1 MVTMAPGLRQ
11 VSKDLTHLVER
22 STVERLCKA
31 VGHAWRKRPLDP
43 YTTLHLFLLQM
54 IHRNTA
60 MTHLPHLSG
69 ERFTASAY
77 CQARQRLPLE
87 LIRRR
92 VDAVAKG
99 FEKVRVPSAGHGPA
113 DVPALWHGHRLA
125 LLDGSGFSMPDAPE
139 HQAHF
144 GQPGR
149 QKPGCGFPV
158 AHLLALFDAQTG
170 FLHDVVL
177 SPLRT
182 HDMKHAADLHPKRS
196 PGDIIVGDRGFCSYA
211 HLARISRAN
220 LHAVLRVHPRQIVSF
235 HPHRLCADTI
245 AGKGG
250 RGGMGSLLG
259 RLFGDLGHAVLIADV
274 DTPLTPEE
282 AARSADVI
290 VISVPIGVTEEVIR
304 RLGPHV
310 RAEALLMDVTSI
322 KEPPLRAMME
332 ATAHTGASVVGTHPM
347 FGPGVHSLQGQ
358 RVVLCRGRGET
369 WFDWLAKMLS
379 ARGLVLTE
387 ADPREHDRAMG
398 LVQVLTHFQTQVL
411 GLALSR
417 LGVDLRETLR
427 FTSPAYLMELYVAAR
442 HFAQSPRLY
451 GPIEMLNPI
460 RDDVTGA
467 FIAAAQ
473 ELSGILHRG
482 DQPAFEAMFAEVRR
496 FFGDFTDEALVQSSF
511 LIDRVV
517 ERS

>member
-1 MVTMAPGLRQ
+1 MQ
-11 VSKDLTHLVER
+11 VEPKSV
-22 STVERLCKA
+22 A
-31 VGHAWRKRPLDP
+31 V
-43 YTTLHLFLLQM
+43 
-54 IHRNTA
+54 I
-60 MTHLPHLSG
+60 
-69 ERFTASAY
+69 
-77 CQARQRLPLE
+77 
-87 LIRRR
+87 
-92 VDAVAKG
+92 
-99 FEKVRVPSAGHGPA
+99 
-113 DVPALWHGHRLA
+113 
-125 LLDGSGFSMPDAPE
+125 
-139 HQAHF
+139 
-144 GQPGR
+144 
-149 QKPGCGFPV
+149 
-158 AHLLALFDAQTG
+158 
-170 FLHDVVL
+170 
-177 SPLRT
+177 
-182 HDMKHAADLHPKRS
+182 
-196 PGDIIVGDRGFCSYA
+196 
-211 HLARISRAN
+211 
-220 LHAVLRVHPRQIVSF
+220 
-235 HPHRLCADTI
+235 
-245 AGKGG
+245 GG